1 MQKSKLQSKE
11 ARVSRKQQE
20 LLAFIISFIKGNNY
34 GPSYREIMR
43 ALDYKSV
50 STVAVHVDSLITKG
64 YIRKTDNSARSI
76 EIVPATETKN
86 ETSQAAKQTDGH
98 MEWLRAT
105 IMAKMDDETLPDK
118 DKAILSRSLEIL
130 GIKQSGE

>member
-20 LLAFIISFIKGNNY
+20 LLAFIISFIKANNY

-43 ALDYKSV
+43 ELDYKSV

-64 YIRKTDNSARSI
+64 YLRKTDNSARSL
-76 EIVPATETKN
+76 EVVSQQATEPAGNHQKWLQRSIAKKLADPQTTA
-86 ETSQAAKQTDGH
+86 EDALVLQRTSV
-98 MEWLRAT
+98 LF
-105 IMAKMDDETLPDK
+105 
-118 DKAILSRSLEIL
+118 
-130 GIKQSGE
+130 GIESSDTQQ